1 MGYFE
6 GLADASFK
14 KDSNGNNV
22 FYPWGVLGKG
32 RVLPDEA
39 TKIKL
44 RMFVIRYYQIILPV
58 AILLGILRLWL
69 PAILVLILLTLG
81 FYLYVNLL
89 TKDCPICTEKLTLK
103 ESYKNS
109 ANSHNTL
116 MLWLLL
122 LVSLLFMMGGIWLFF
137 KGRLFI
143 GLGSVVFFGLCS
155 AVFIFML
162 KIKGKQNS
170 RSS

>member
-14 KDSNGNNV
+14 KDSSGNSV
-22 FYPWGVLGKG
+22 FYAWGVLGKG
-32 RVLPDEA
+32 RVLPDET
-39 TKIKL
+39 TKTKL
-44 RMFVIRYYQIILPV
+44 RKFVIRYYQIMLPI
-58 AILLGILRLWL
+58 AILLGIFRLWI
-69 PAILVLILLTLG
+69 PAILVLTLLTLG
-81 FYLYVNLL
+81 FYFYVNQV

-109 ANSHNTL
+109 AESHSTL
-116 MLWLLL
+116 MLWFMLLA
-122 LVSLLFMMGGIWLFF
+122 SLLFVLGGVWMFI
-137 KGRLFI
+137 KGKLFI

-155 AVFIFML
+155 AVFILML
-162 KIKGKQNS
+162 KVKRKS

>member
-44 RMFVIRYYQIILPV
+44 RIFVIRYYQIILPV
-58 AILLGILRLWL
+58 AVLLGILRLWF
-69 PAILVLILLTLG
+69 PAILVLTLLTLG

-116 MLWLLL
+116 MLWFLLL
-122 LVSLLFMMGGIWLFF
+122 ISLLFMLGGIWLFF

-155 AVFIFML
+155 AVIILML
-162 KIKGKQNS
+162 KVKHKKS
-170 RSS
+170 

>member
-14 KDSNGNNV
+14 KDSKGNSV

-32 RVLPDEA
+32 RVLPDET
-39 TKIKL
+39 TKTKL
-44 RMFVIRYYQIILPV
+44 RKFVILYYQIMLPT
-58 AILLGILRLWL
+58 AILLGIFRLWL
-69 PAILVLILLTLG
+69 PSILFLTALTLG
-81 FYLYVNLL
+81 FYIYVNQL
-89 TKDCPICTEKLTLK
+89 TKNCPICTEKLTLK

-116 MLWLLL
+116 MLWFMLLA
-122 LVSLLFMMGGIWLFF
+122 SLLFVLGGIWLFF

-155 AVFIFML
+155 AVFILML
-162 KIKGKQNS
+162 KIKHKKS
-170 RSS
+170 

>member
-14 KDSNGNNV
+14 QDSKGNSV

-32 RVLPDEA
+32 RVLPNEA
-39 TKIKL
+39 TKTKL
-44 RMFVIRYYQIILPV
+44 RQFVIRYYQIMLPIG
-58 AILLGILRLWL
+58 ILLGIFRLWL
-69 PAILVLILLTLG
+69 PAIVVLALLTLG
-81 FYLYVNLL
+81 FYLYVNQL
-89 TKDCPICTEKLTLK
+89 TKACPICTEKLTLK

-116 MLWLLL
+116 MLWFML
-122 LVSLLFMMGGIWLFF
+122 LVSLLFVLGGIWLFF

-155 AVFIFML
+155 AVFILML
-162 KIKGKQNS
+162 KVKRNQS
-170 RSS
+170 

>member
-14 KDSNGNNV
+14 QDSNGNNV

-32 RVLPDEA
+32 RVLPDET
-39 TKIKL
+39 TKTKL
-44 RMFVIRYYQIILPV
+44 RTFVIRYYQIMLPT
-58 AILLGILRLWL
+58 AILLGIFRLWL
-69 PAILVLILLTLG
+69 PAIVVLILLTLG
-81 FYLYVNLL
+81 FYLYVNQV

-109 ANSHNTL
+109 ANSHNTF
-116 MLWLLL
+116 MLWAML
-122 LVSLLFMMGGIWLFF
+122 LVSLLFVLGGIWLFF

-155 AVFIFML
+155 AVFILML
-162 KIKGKQNS
+162 KIKHKKP
-170 RSS
+170 

>member
-1 MGYFE
+1 MGYFA

-14 KDSNGNNV
+14 EDSNGNSV
-22 FYPWGVLGKG
+22 FYAWGVLGKG

-44 RMFVIRYYQIILPV
+44 RKFVIRYYQIMLPI
-58 AILLGILRLWL
+58 AILLGIFRLWL
-69 PAILVLILLTLG
+69 PAILVLTLLTLG
-81 FYLYVNLL
+81 FYLYVNKL

-116 MLWLLL
+116 MLWFML
-122 LVSLLFMMGGIWLFF
+122 LVSLLFVASGIWMFL
-137 KGRLFI
+137 KGRLFV

-162 KIKGKQNS
+162 KVKRNKT
-170 RSS
+170 

>member
-32 RVLPDEA
+32 RVLPNET
-39 TKIKL
+39 TKAKL
-44 RMFVIRYYQIILPV
+44 RTFVIRYYQIMLPT
-58 AILLGILRLWL
+58 AILLGIFRLWL
-69 PAILVLILLTLG
+69 PAILVLTLLTLG

-155 AVFIFML
+155 AVIILML
-162 KIKGKQNS
+162 KVKHKKS
-170 RSS
+170 

>member
-14 KDSNGNNV
+14 QDSNGNNV

-39 TKIKL
+39 TKLKL
-44 RMFVIRYYQIILPV
+44 RKIVIRYYQILLPV
-58 AILLGILRLWL
+58 AVLLGILRLWL
-69 PAILVLILLTLG
+69 PAVLALTLLTLG
-81 FYLYVNLL
+81 FYLYVNLI

-103 ESYKNS
+103 ESYRNS
-109 ANSHNTL
+109 AKSHNTI
-116 MLWLLL
+116 MLWLFL
-122 LVSLLFMMGGIWLFF
+122 LVSLLFVLGGIWLFL

-143 GLGSVVFFGLCS
+143 GLGSVVLFGLCS
-155 AVFIFML
+155 AVIILML
-162 KIKGKQNS
+162 KVKHKKS
-170 RSS
+170 